1 MDQLVSTIC
10 GMVSIP
16 NKIDNR
22 THIPLSSPE
31 PLYFVYD
38 HCFSLAGKGCVMTGT
53 IQSGRIAVNDE
64 IEFPSL
70 HIMRKVKSIQM
81 FHKNIDCA
89 YKGDRAGVCVQYG
102 FLLDY
107 STDRSLSRRNEERRV
122 PLALSRRCRPFSFDC
137 VRFGSS
143 RETSPADRHSTSASG
158 IIRSLQRSHSLRT
171 SRRKVRNRFCDNW
184 KKSCLQSG
192 SAGID

>member
-22 THIPLSSPE
+22 THIPLYSSE
-31 PLYFVYD
+31 PLYFVYA

-107 STDRSLSRRNEERRV
+107 QPIVRLQDGTRRGVFRWLSLV
-122 PLALSRRCRPFSFDC
+122 D
-137 VRFGSS
+137 
-143 RETSPADRHSTSASG
+143 ADN
-158 IIRSLQRSHSLRT
+158 SHSI
-171 SRRKVRNRFCDNW
+171 
-184 KKSCLQSG
+184 
-192 SAGID
+192 A

>member
-22 THIPLSSPE
+22 THIPLSAPE

-38 HCFSLAGKGCVMTGT
+38 HCFTLAGKGCVMTGT

-107 STDRSLSRRNEERRV
+107 QPIVRLQDRTRRGVFRWLSLV
-122 PLALSRRCRPFSFDC
+122 D
-137 VRFGSS
+137 
-143 RETSPADRHSTSASG
+143 ADH
-158 IIRSLQRSHSLRT
+158 SHSI
-171 SRRKVRNRFCDNW
+171 
-184 KKSCLQSG
+184 
-192 SAGID
+192 A

>member
-1 MDQLVSTIC
+1 MFRDDGNQMDQLVSTIC

-22 THIPLSSPE
+22 IHIPLSSPE

-53 IQSGRIAVNDE
+53 IQSGRIAINDE

-107 STDRSLSRRNEERRV
+107 QPIVRLQDGTRRGVFRWLSLV
-122 PLALSRRCRPFSFDC
+122 D
-137 VRFGSS
+137 
-143 RETSPADRHSTSASG
+143 ADH
-158 IIRSLQRSHSLRT
+158 SHSI
-171 SRRKVRNRFCDNW
+171 
-184 KKSCLQSG
+184 
-192 SAGID
+192 A